1 MLLLVFPPSYCSVV
15 FWKQLG
21 AEREEELYGVGKKT
35 EGQGQ
40 REVEQGTKGVSKTDS
55 IGAQNGKAQP
65 AELSQSKVSLLHHHI
80 SDTGWCSRQG
90 VILERASYI
99 RQNEKSE
106 LK

>member
-1 MLLLVFPPSYCSVV
+1 M
-15 FWKQLG
+15 
-21 AEREEELYGVGKKT
+21 GKKT
-35 EGQGQ
+35 EGQGE
-40 REVEQGTKGVSKTDS
+40 REMELGTKGVSKADS
-55 IGAQNGKAQP
+55 TGAQNGKAQP
-65 AELSQSKVSLLHHHI
+65 AELSQSKESLLHHRI